1 MEHLHLN
8 TKEIIMKHLQTFEQF
23 IIESGNAIDDSRP
36 FEQEEIQGTIEWVE
50 ANVFPSLGIN
60 GLGDDAAI
68 LGSAGKKV
76 SGVTSGDIDM
86 ALSADKIAGELG
98 SSLDDVIFKF
108 NDALEALG
116 LSTAMNVGL
125 KQISIGAPIDGNFKN
140 GVGQVDF
147 MLSRDLKWSEFM
159 YHSPDFTKDESKYK
173 GAYRNILL
181 MSIIGKSFYEITKQT
196 DDGEIAEY
204 EAYVIR
210 LNKGVFKVRKSFEGK
225 RGLVK
230 NAKLLK
236 EFDKEIT
243 NAPEDIVEL
252 LFKGKY
258 SPKDIMTY
266 ENLKSLLESPSFKF
280 PDKVSEIIEEFK
292 KKIQINKL
300 PIPNELV

>member
-1 MEHLHLN
+1 
-8 TKEIIMKHLQTFEQF
+8 MKHIKTFEQF
-23 IIESGNAIDDSRP
+23 ILESGNAISDSRP
-36 FEQEEIQGTIEWVE
+36 FEQEEIPGTIKWIEK
-50 ANVFPSLGIN
+50 NVFPSLGIN
-60 GLGDDAAI
+60 GVGDDAAI

-98 SSLDDVIFKF
+98 ASLDDVIFKF
-108 NDALEALG
+108 NDALEHLG

-125 KQISIGAPIDGNFKN
+125 KQISIGAPIDGDFKN
-140 GVGQVDF
+140 GTGQIDF

-181 MSIIGKSFYEITKQT
+181 MTMIGKSFYEITKGT
-196 DDGEIAEY
+196 EKGEIAEY

-225 RGLVK
+225 KGLLK

-243 NAPEDIVEL
+243 NTPEDIVKL
-252 LFKGKY
+252 LFDGNY

-266 ENLKSLLESPSFKF
+266 ENLKALLESPSFKF
-280 PDKVSEIIEEFK
+280 PDKVSEIIEDFK
-292 KKIQINKL
+292 NKL
-300 PIPNELV
+300 IASKLPLPNELS

>member
-1 MEHLHLN
+1 MVHHHLN
-8 TKEIIMKHLQTFEQF
+8 TKSIMRKVKLFEQF
-23 IIESGNAIDDSRP
+23 INESGNAISDSRP

-108 NDALEALG
+108 NDALEGLG
-116 LSTAMNVGL
+116 LDTAMNVGL
-125 KQISIGAPIDGNFKN
+125 KQISIGAPIGGSYKN

-181 MSIIGKSFYEITKQT
+181 
-196 DDGEIAEY
+196 
-204 EAYVIR
+204 AYVIR

-280 PDKVSEIIEEFK
+280 PDKVPEIIEEFK

>member
-1 MEHLHLN
+1 
-8 TKEIIMKHLQTFEQF
+8 MKKVKLFEQF
-23 IIESGNAIDDSRP
+23 ILESGNAISDSRP
-36 FEQEEIQGTIEWVE
+36 FEQEEIPGTIEWIE
-50 ANVFPSLGIN
+50 KNVFPTLGIN
-60 GLGDDAAI
+60 GVGDDAAI

-76 SGVTSGDIDM
+76 SGATSGDIDM

-98 SSLDDVIFKF
+98 ASLDDVIFKF
-108 NDALEALG
+108 NDALEHLG

-125 KQISIGAPIDGNFKN
+125 KQISIGAPIDGDFKN
-140 GVGQVDF
+140 GTGQVDF

-181 MSIIGKSFYEITKQT
+181 MAMIGKSFYEITKGT
-196 DDGEIAEY
+196 EKGEIAEY

-225 RGLVK
+225 KGLLK

-243 NAPEDIVEL
+243 NAPEDIVKL
-252 LFKGKY
+252 LFDGNY

-266 ENLKSLLESPSFKF
+266 ENLKALLESPSFKF
-280 PDKVSEIIEEFK
+280 PDKVSEIIEDFK
-292 KKIQINKL
+292 NKLITNKL
-300 PIPNELV
+300 PLPNELS

>member
-1 MEHLHLN
+1 
-8 TKEIIMKHLQTFEQF
+8 MKKIKLFEQF
-23 IIESGNAIDDSRP
+23 INESGNAISDSRP

-50 ANVFPSLGIN
+50 KNVFPKLGIN

-86 ALSADKIAGELG
+86 ALSADKIAGHLG
-98 SSLDDVIFKF
+98 ASLGDVIFKF
-108 NDALEALG
+108 NDALKDLG
-116 LSTAMNVGL
+116 LDTAMNVGL
-125 KQISIGAPIDGNFKN
+125 KQISIGAPIDGNSKN
-140 GVGQVDF
+140 GTGQVDF

-196 DDGEIAEY
+196 EDGETAEY

-210 LNKGVFKVRKSFEGK
+210 LNKGIFKVRKSFEGK
-225 RGLVK
+225 RGLIK

-243 NAPEDIVEL
+243 NAPDDLVEL
-252 LFKGKY
+252 LFTNGTK
-258 SPKDIMTY
+258 SKDIMTY
-266 ENLKSLLESPSFKF
+266 ENLKALLESGSFKF
-280 PDKVSEIIEEFK
+280 TSKVSDILDEFK
-292 KKIQINKL
+292 KKLVINKL
-300 PIPNELV
+300 PLPEDLY